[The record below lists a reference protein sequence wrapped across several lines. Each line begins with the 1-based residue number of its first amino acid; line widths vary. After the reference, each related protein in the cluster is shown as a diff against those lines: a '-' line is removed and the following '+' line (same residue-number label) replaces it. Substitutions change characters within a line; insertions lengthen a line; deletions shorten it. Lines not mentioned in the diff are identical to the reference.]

1 MSIGDLSNK
10 LKDRMQ
16 QDREQMELIARSEL
30 EHLQQS
36 LRKSSQHALHTIE
49 ADIAGKAETLSS
61 AIASQLH
68 HLSIQT
74 TSLRKSLTTV
84 WLRTTALG
92 ICLLLGLSLGAWGLT
107 AIMSTHIS
115 DLWQQIKK
123 LRETETQLQATIAN
137 LEQQSWGIR
146 LEQHENGRFIVLPP
160 KASIEPG
167 WTIHNRKAFKLE

>member
-36 LRKSSQHALHTIE
+36 LRKSSQLALHTIE
-49 ADIAGKAETLSS
+49 ADIAAKAETLGS
-61 AIASQLH
+61 AITSQLQ

-74 TSLRKSLTTV
+74 TSLRKSLATA

-92 ICLLLGLSLGAWGLT
+92 LCLLLGLSLGAWGLT

-115 DLWQQIKK
+115 DLWQQMKV
-123 LRETETQLQATIAN
+123 LRETETQLRGTIAT
-137 LEQQSWGIR
+137 LEQQTWGIR
-146 LEQHENGRFIVLPP
+146 LEHHENGRFIVLPL
-160 KASIEPG
+160 KASIETG
-167 WTIHNRKAFKLE
+167 WTIHNRKALKLE